1 MKTLITVFALLVI
14 VALARGVN
22 AAFDPN
28 ENN

>member
-1 MKTLITVFALLVI
+1 MRTLITVFTLLVI